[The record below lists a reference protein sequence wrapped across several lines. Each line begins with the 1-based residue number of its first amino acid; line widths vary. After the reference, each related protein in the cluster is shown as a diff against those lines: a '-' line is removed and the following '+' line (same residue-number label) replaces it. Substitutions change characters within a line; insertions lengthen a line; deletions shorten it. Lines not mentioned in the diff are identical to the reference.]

1 MVCCHGGS
9 VVCCIMFSLL
19 DPPILQLVFGP
30 RSILIEFGEAYYV
43 AQPVTVPLGIYFIMQ
58 VQVLRQVGQSAD

>member
-1 MVCCHGGS
+1 MLHHVLFAGS
-9 VVCCIMFSLL
+9 AHLEE
-19 DPPILQLVFGP
+19 LVFGL